1 MKRMGLLKKCPVCAW
16 SWHTQL
22 ERRTV
27 LSCMCL
33 GWVSVV
39 KRNKVQARAIKEKK
53 NRQEQQDSA
62 LKSTAS
68 LLHCRGPELALH
80 VGVAT
85 AVIGCLGWGF
95 MLFRNRMASRTST
108 AMTVAEACTNPI

>member
-1 MKRMGLLKKCPVCAW
+1 
-16 SWHTQL
+16 
-22 ERRTV
+22 
-27 LSCMCL
+27 MCL
-33 GWVSVV
+33 GWVFVV

-80 VGVAT
+80 VGFAT
-85 AVIGCLGWGF
+85 AVIGVQDGDGCFFATGWQAG
-95 MLFRNRMASRTST
+95 LLKQ
-108 AMTVAEACTNPI
+108 

>member
-1 MKRMGLLKKCPVCAW
+1 
-16 SWHTQL
+16 
-22 ERRTV
+22 
-27 LSCMCL
+27 MCL

-68 LLHCRGPELALH
+68 LLHGRGPGLALH

-85 AVIGCLGWGF
+85 AVIGVRDVRDGDGCFFATGWQAG
-95 MLFRNRMASRTST
+95 LLKQ
-108 AMTVAEACTNPI
+108 

>member
-1 MKRMGLLKKCPVCAW
+1 MKIMGLLKKCPVCAW

-80 VGVAT
+80 VGFAT
-85 AVIGCLGWGF
+85 ALIGVRGVRDGCFFATGWQAG
-95 MLFRNRMASRTST
+95 LLKQ
-108 AMTVAEACTNPI
+108 